1 MNTRLNID
9 AILDGS
15 IPLSKLA
22 EKVSSS
28 EPYILDTNNYKTS
41 EDYNNL
47 KAAVESNKIII
58 VYIENTSIIASALL
72 DTNQIV
78 LSFHVAIPLEKHGLQ
93 VNTFLGEFK
102 SDGIFT
108 INNLSANF
116 ITDSDGT
123 KFLSDD
129 GTYKEINLDS
139 KPAYH
144 NICLDNYSG
153 NIMSSDDYNELL
165 LAIENQVPIII
176 LLTGSN
182 YVGSSVCD
190 ATIDPGGNIT
200 LFYTVMSRG
209 GGDLRY
215 FRVGILSN
223 DLSIIKEEL
232 FNSSKINSAIQPE
245 DLVTTTTPGLM
256 SAEDKAKL
264 DQVTAA
270 NTSIVTQAEYDA
282 LVSAGAATSGTV
294 YYIRG

>member
-93 VNTFLGEFK
+93 VNTCLGEFK

-144 NICLDNYSG
+144 NICLDNYSD
-153 NIMSSDDYNELL
+153 NIMSSDDFNELS

-176 LLTGSN
+176 LLTGGN
-182 YVGSSVCD
+182 FIGSSACD
-190 ATIDPGGNIT
+190 ATMDPGGNIT
-200 LFYTVMSRG
+200 LFYTIMSIE
-209 GGDLRY
+209 GDLRY
-215 FRVGILSN
+215 FRTLILSN
-223 DLSIIKEEL
+223 DLSITIEEL
-232 FNSSKINSAIQPE
+232 FNSSKINLAIQPE
-245 DLVTTTTPGLM
+245 DLATTTTPGLM
-256 SAEDKAKL
+256 SAEDKTKL